1 MHLLAASSS
10 FLSCSVKPIRIRP
23 FPLRPAKPAF
33 VKFTSNFHLLN
44 PVTCQHCLTLEILSP
59 CPDAALSWFCSKLL
73 AAPSRAPPNTS
84 PLQPLDTAVPRA
96 QPVRFSV
103 DNHPFLSISSLMALC
118 TPYAEDHRTTTS
130 ASALSPE
137 SLASDTQTASSRSLL
152 GCQLYI
158 LNVHD
163 RWSTSNFPLKPS
175 VAITQPPSN
184 PCSVSVDAS
193 SSFQLLRPKTLAANL
208 PPPSQQEIPKALS
221 ARKIRDPITFTIS
234 TAVRLV
240 QALASLILVI
250 LIDSR
255 VVSLP
260 HTLIGFSQQS
270 GQGDPYK
277 IQRQLV
283 SVLWAKASP
292 ALLREKPPS
301 SDGER
306 PRGRH
311 RPPRRPRSRLSCSYP
326 SPTPPWP
333 SLTGPCAGTRGLRC
347 ASHSGPS
354 S

>member
-1 MHLLAASSS
+1 MYTTGGRLL
-10 FLSCSVKPIRIRP
+10 
-23 FPLRPAKPAF
+23 
-33 VKFTSNFHLLN
+33 
-44 PVTCQHCLTLEILSP
+44 
-59 CPDAALSWFCSKLL
+59 
-73 AAPSRAPPNTS
+73 
-84 PLQPLDTAVPRA
+84 
-96 QPVRFSV
+96 
-103 DNHPFLSISSLMALC
+103 IS
-118 TPYAEDHRTTTS
+118 
-130 ASALSPE
+130 
-137 SLASDTQTASSRSLL
+137 
-152 GCQLYI
+152 
-158 LNVHD
+158 
-163 RWSTSNFPLKPS
+163 
-175 VAITQPPSN
+175 PSN
-184 PCSVSVDAS
+184 PQSPSPS
-193 SSFQLLRPKTLAANL
+193 PPQTLAQSL
-208 PPPSQQEIPKALS
+208 SMHHHPFSCSGQKHWPQIYPSPSQQEIPKALS